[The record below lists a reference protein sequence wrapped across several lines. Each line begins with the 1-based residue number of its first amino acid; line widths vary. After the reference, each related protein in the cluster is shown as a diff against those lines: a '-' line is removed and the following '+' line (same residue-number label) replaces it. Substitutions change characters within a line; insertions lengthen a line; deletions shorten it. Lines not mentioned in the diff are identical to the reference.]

1 MLKKWLTI
9 KIIERPKQIKP
20 EQDKKLKFLF
30 ETLFQELKEEIFKCL
45 ALTSYGEF
53 ILDVWKMK
61 NTNISHK
68 DK

>member
-9 KIIERPKQIKP
+9 KIIERLKLIKP
-20 EQDKKLKFLF
+20 EQDKELKDLF

-45 ALTSYGEF
+45 TLTSYREF
-53 ILDVWKMK
+53 ILNVWKSN

>member
-20 EQDKKLKFLF
+20 EQDKKLKILF
-30 ETLFQELKEEIFKCL
+30 EIFFQELKEKIFKCL
-45 ALTSYGEF
+45 ALTSYREF